1 MTKNTKLLVNR
12 KNYRETKAVKQTM
25 PQLEDGEVLT
35 AIDKFALTA
44 NNVSYAVSGD
54 TIGYWEYYPSDDAP
68 WGTVPVWGCA
78 SVIESKCMDI
88 PVGERLWGF
97 FPMASHAILQPGKII
112 QDQFMDTSKH
122 RQKLPALYNTY
133 RRTNFEPVILQKMED
148 ERCLL
153 FPLFATSFILSDYLI
168 DNDLFGAKQILI
180 GSVSSK
186 TGLGLAQMLH
196 NNKDVTAR
204 IVGLTSAGNLDF
216 VKSLGCCDDI
226 ILYGDEGDI
235 DASIP
240 AAYVD
245 MSGDARLRT
254 ALHSHLGS
262 NMVESAMVGAS
273 HWEQRGELGELAGAT
288 PKFFFAPGQ
297 LAKRDEDW
305 GPGAAM
311 AKAMQ
316 ESATVALTIK
326 DDINIEWLRSTEQ
339 LASVWGQLL
348 DNQIAPTRGLMVS
361 LLEGSSTSS

>member
-1 MTKNTKLLVNR
+1 MTLNTKLLVNR
-12 KNYRETKAVKQTM
+12 KNYRESKAVEQTL
-25 PQLEDGEVLT
+25 PQLEQGQVLT
-35 AIDKFALTA
+35 AIDKFGLTA

-54 TIGYWEYYPSDDAP
+54 AIGYWHYYPSNDAD

-78 SVIESKCMDI
+78 SVIESRCDDI

-97 FPMASHAILQPGKII
+97 FPMASHAILQPGQII
-112 QDQFMDTSKH
+112 QDQFMDAAEH

-133 RRTNFEPVILQKMED
+133 RRTNFEPGVLQEMEN

-168 DNDLFGAKQILI
+168 DNSMFGAEQVLI

-186 TGLGLAQMLH
+186 TGFGLAQMLQK
-196 NNKDVTAR
+196 NEDVTAK
-204 IVGLTSAGNLDF
+204 IVGLTSVGNLEF

-226 ILYGDEGDI
+226 ILYGNESDI

-254 ALHSHLGS
+254 ALHKHMGA
-262 NMVESAMVGAS
+262 NMLESAMVGAS
-273 HWEQRGELGELAGAT
+273 HWEQRGELGELPGAK

-316 ESATVALTIK
+316 ASAQVALTIK
-326 DDINIEWLRSTEQ
+326 DDISIEWIGNTDQ
-339 LASVWGQLL
+339 LASIWGQLL
-348 DNQIAPTRGLMVS
+348 DNEISPNRGLMVS
-361 LLEGSSTSS
+361 LLAE

>member
-1 MTKNTKLLVNR
+1 MTVSTKLLVNR
-12 KNYRETKAVKQTM
+12 KNYRETEAVEQTL
-25 PQLEDGEVLT
+25 PQLEEGEVLT
-35 AIDKFALTA
+35 AIDKFGLTA

-54 TIGYWEYYPSDDAP
+54 TIGYWQYYPSNDAV

-78 SVIESKCMDI
+78 S
-88 PVGERLWGF
+88 VGERLWGF
-97 FPMASHAILQPGKII
+97 FPMASHAILQPGRII
-112 QDQFMDTSKH
+112 QDQFIDSAEH

-133 RRTNFEPVILQKMED
+133 RRTNFEPEILQKMEN

-168 DNDLFGAKQILI
+168 DNAFFGAKQVLI

-186 TGLGLAQMLH
+186 TGFGLAQMLY
-196 NNKDVTAR
+196 NNEIVTAK
-204 IVGLTSAGNLDF
+204 IVGLTSARNLDF

-226 ILYGDEGDI
+226 ILYGNESDI

-254 ALHSHLGS
+254 ALHNHLGS
-262 NMVESAMVGAS
+262 NMLESAMVGAS
-273 HWEQRGELGELAGAT
+273 HWEQRGKLGELAGAT

-316 ESATVALTIK
+316 ASAEVALIIK
-326 DDINIEWLRSTEQ
+326 DDISIEWLRSTDQ
-339 LASVWGQLL
+339 LASIWGQLL
-348 DNQIAPTRGLMVS
+348 DNKISPNRGLMVS
-361 LLEGSSTSS
+361 LLED